1 MADTRIWQLVDIER
15 RTLADQPAQLPAK
28 SWDAPSL
35 CTGWRVRDVAAH
47 LAFAASAGFGTVVVE
62 LIRAPGGLDRMIRD
76 SAIRVADVPP
86 GQLVASAREH
96 RLPAAPGRHER
107 GRPAARHRDPRPG
120 HRPGPGPGPAG
131 ADGRRRRALERVW
144 ERNYPFYA
152 RRRLAG
158 LRLVATDADWAG
170 GEGALVQGPVA
181 ALMMLAAGRHATVP
195 QLRGAGAARLGA
207 S

>member
-1 MADTRIWQLVDIER
+1 M
-15 RTLADQPAQLPAK
+15 
-28 SWDAPSL
+28 
-35 CTGWRVRDVAAH
+35 
-47 LAFAASAGFGTVVVE
+47 
-62 LIRAPGGLDRMIRD
+62 
-76 SAIRVADVPP
+76 
-86 GQLVASAREH
+86 
-96 RLPAAPGRHER
+96 
-107 GRPAARHRDPRPG
+107 
-120 HRPGPGPGPAG
+120 
-131 ADGRRRRALERVW
+131 W